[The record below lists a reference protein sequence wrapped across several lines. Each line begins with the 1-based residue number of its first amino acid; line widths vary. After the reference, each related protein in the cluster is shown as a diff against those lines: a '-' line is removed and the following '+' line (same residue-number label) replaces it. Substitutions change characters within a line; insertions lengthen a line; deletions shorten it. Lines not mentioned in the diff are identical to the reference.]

1 LRTDEQ
7 QCARLLTPPHNF
19 AVVQLPDRRF
29 PGVVVQRDTLH
40 SLTDRLARAL
50 ARPDGLQLDEIQAE
64 LEDVHEMLAEV
75 LRGYE
80 SVCSNAGIELP
91 YRTQG
96 RE

>member
-1 LRTDEQ
+1 M
-7 QCARLLTPPHNF
+7 PPH
-19 AVVQLPDRRF
+19 ADKPV
-29 PGVVVQRDTLH
+29 
-40 SLTDRLARAL
+40 AL
-50 ARPDGLQLDEIQAE
+50 FARPDSLQLDEIQAE
-64 LEDVHEMLAEV
+64 LDDVHEMLAEV